1 MRDKSPVVLTVA
13 GDWLP
18 VGDESPKLGSPV
30 GDGDG
35 GRDWLTPWAGGGRG
49 LHTPAG
55 LKQTFLSVTPL
66 ICIAGQTLLGSTPP
80 NSVRPG

>member
-1 MRDKSPVVLTVA
+1 MFNIDFEPLKHLLISCWRMRDKSPVLTVG

-35 GRDWLTPWAGGGRG
+35 GGDWLTPWAGGGRR

-55 LKQTFLSVTPL
+55 LKH
-66 ICIAGQTLLGSTPP
+66 
-80 NSVRPG
+80 

>member
-1 MRDKSPVVLTVA
+1 MRDKSPVLTVG